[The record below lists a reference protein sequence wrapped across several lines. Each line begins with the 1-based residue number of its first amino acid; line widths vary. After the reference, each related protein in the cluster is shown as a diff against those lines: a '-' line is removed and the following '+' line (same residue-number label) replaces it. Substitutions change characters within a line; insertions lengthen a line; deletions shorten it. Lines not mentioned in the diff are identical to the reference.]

1 LSEILALEV
10 LFSFFV
16 PELLVVVLV
25 VFDEGDL
32 GTAALGIVDLGVAV
46 LGIVDLGVV
55 DLGVVDFVVVLA
67 VAAFGVA
74 PLNVIPLG
82 VVTFDAVDFD
92 VVVAMFFLLE
102 VVILLSFAGFLV
114 SVFDF
119 VNPVAAGAT
128 TPLGNSFP
136 REGPPTLPTLPPLVP
151 VLVEIFFVPDED
163 EEVAPEPLALPFL
176 VLDVISLLFPSP
188 SFNFNRGFLLGGG
201 LLEGDTDMS
210 LPPGV
215 DDDPPGGGVF
225 PLDAPTTPEGAVLPR
240 EIVAPVARAAGCF
253 ILILGFE
260 SPPDPPNLSFMLLG
274 FSVPVPFAAFF
285 SIFCCSRFAT
295 LSIFFAGETIHFVK
309 SLSEW
314 YLIAFSKIM
323 LQSS

>member
-1 LSEILALEV
+1 M
-10 LFSFFV
+10 
-16 PELLVVVLV
+16 
-25 VFDEGDL
+25 
-32 GTAALGIVDLGVAV
+32 
-46 LGIVDLGVV
+46 
-55 DLGVVDFVVVLA
+55 
-67 VAAFGVA
+67 
-74 PLNVIPLG
+74 IPLG

-92 VVVAMFFLLE
+92 VVVAVFFLLE
-102 VVILLSFAGFLV
+102 VVTLLSFAAFLV

-119 VNPVAAGAT
+119 VDPTAAGAT

-136 REGPPTLPTLPPLVP
+136 REGPPTLPTIPPLVP

-201 LLEGDTDMS
+201 LLEGDTDN
-210 LPPGV
+210 
-215 DDDPPGGGVF
+215 DPLGGGVF
-225 PLDAPTTPEGAVLPR
+225 PLDAPTCPEGAILPR

-260 SPPDPPNLSFMLLG
+260 SPPDPPNKSFMLLG
-274 FSVPVPFAAFF
+274 FSVSIPFAAFF

-295 LSIFFAGETIHFVK
+295 FSIFFAGETIHFVK

>member
-1 LSEILALEV
+1 LSVILALEV

-32 GTAALGIVDLGVAV
+32 GVAVLGVAV
-46 LGIVDLGVV
+46 LG
-55 DLGVVDFVVVLA
+55 VVVLV

-92 VVVAMFFLLE
+92 AVVAVFFLLE
-102 VVILLSFAGFLV
+102 VVALLIFVGFLV

-119 VNPVAAGAT
+119 VDPADAGAT

-136 REGPPTLPTLPPLVP
+136 REGPPTLPTLPLVP
-151 VLVEIFFVPDED
+151 VLIEIFFVPDED
-163 EEVAPEPLALPFL
+163 EEVVPEPLALPFL
-176 VLDVISLLFPSP
+176 VLVVVSLLFPSP

-210 LPPGV
+210 LTPGV

-274 FSVPVPFAAFF
+274 FSAPVPFAAFF